1 VWLDLNEAAAGGMGP
16 HGLLVGATGSGKS
29 ELLRTL
35 LLGLCLTHSP
45 EQLNLVLIDYKG
57 GASFHPF
64 AELPHTAALV
74 TNLERDSSLSE
85 RMEETLRG
93 EMNRRQH
100 LLAEH
105 GQHSH
110 LGEYEAARARGAHD
124 GPLLAPLLIIID
136 EFAELLS
143 DHPDLIDTIV
153 AIGRLGRSL
162 GIHLLLATQR
172 LDEGRLRGLD
182 SHLSYRI
189 ALRTFS
195 EYESR
200 AVIGTPQAAHLPP

>member
-1 VWLDLNEAAAGGMGP
+1 MRRNYPGG
-16 HGLLVGATGSGKS
+16 
-29 ELLRTL
+29 
-35 LLGLCLTHSP
+35 TH
-45 EQLNLVLIDYKG
+45 G

-110 LGEYEAARARGAHD
+110 LGEYEAARARGAHG

-136 EFAELLS
+136 EFAELLT

-195 EYESR
+195 EHESR
-200 AVIGTPQAAHLPP
+200 RGDHPGRRRVNPGAGRVNPGAAGWWRAKNAPL